1 MLFRG
6 VCEHISISNNQV
18 LFLIL
23 NMFFM
28 LLSDFHSIYNS
39 KHTQMISYFQTDK
52 WYEMISTAHY
62 QPPKEDIYLCILKMH
77 EQIYLFYHIN
87 TKWKSG

>member
-1 MLFRG
+1 
-6 VCEHISISNNQV
+6 
-18 LFLIL
+18 
-23 NMFFM
+23 
-28 LLSDFHSIYNS
+28 
-39 KHTQMISYFQTDK
+39 MISYFQTDK